1 MSEFRMPFPACAI
14 ASKHRLGHDDL
25 LLLRNVSFPD
35 GIVDTDGAVTLL
47 ALHNSCPEKCAE
59 WNDFF
64 VESRSQF
71 IVHHCYPQGSIDDL
85 NAEWLVRMI
94 SSCGIINST
103 LELDLLLHVIDMA
116 AHVPER
122 LTLLALAQLDH
133 ALDIRGSHPV
143 GVRALRPAI
152 NERDM
157 RIVHT
162 VLRACAARSDHALT
176 AAETSRLLS
185 IDARTNRERNH
196 PGWSLL
202 TDLITPAS
210 RAPAAALRGDMR
222 MMASAVM
229 AA

>member
-14 ASKHRLGHDDL
+14 ASKSRLAHDDL

-35 GIVDTDGAVTLL
+35 GVIDTNGAVTLL
-47 ALHNSCPEKCAE
+47 ALHNSCPEKCAA

-64 VESRSQF
+64 VESLSQF

-94 SSCGIINST
+94 SSCGIVNSA

-122 LTLLALAQLDH
+122 LTLLALGQLAH
-133 ALDIRGSHPV
+133 RLEARSHRPGGFV
-143 GVRALRPAI
+143 APQPAI
-152 NERDM
+152 DEDDM
-157 RIVHT
+157 RIVHA
-162 VLRACAARSDHALT
+162 VLRSSAAR
-176 AAETSRLLS
+176 AAHLLS
-185 IDARTNRERNH
+185 SAEQALLAAIDARTCRDRNH
-196 PGWSLL
+196 PGWRLL
-202 TDLITPAS
+202 IELVAP
-210 RAPAAALRGDMR
+210 RARTQVTAAP
-222 MMASAVM
+222 SVI